1 MRFIITLLIAGLF
14 TSQAFAQ
21 KDTAKVKIT
30 SRYSL
35 FNAVPKDKMKEM
47 KTDRPDATEN
57 AYTVEAGHFQVET
70 DLFKHFSNK
79 KSDVISSGNIFNLG
93 NYKLGLT
100 ERMDIQLVL
109 PAYVNNITRE
119 RSSNKIISRT
129 AGFDDITMRLKYNI
143 WGYAGGRTALA
154 ILPFLSFPTSSFS
167 NNGIQGGIIFPF
179 ALELK
184 EGLDFGTQLG
194 MEIVNEDDNYHSN
207 FLYSFT
213 FGKSIS
219 NKVNMFAEAFASYSP
234 YSNNTEIFVDGGI
247 IFSFSK
253 NFNIDAGFNYG
264 ITKNADKI
272 FFTGLSFR
280 L

>member
-1 MRFIITLLIAGLF
+1 MRYIITLFIAGWF

-21 KDTAKVKIT
+21 KDTAQVKRT
-30 SRYSL
+30 TKYSL
-35 FNAVPKDKMKEM
+35 FNPVPKDKMKEM
-47 KTDRPDATEN
+47 ETDRPDATEN
-57 AYTVEAGHFQVET
+57 AYTVEPGHFQMET

-93 NYKLGLT
+93 NYKFGLT
-100 ERMDIQLVL
+100 ERMDIQLVI
-109 PAYVNNITRE
+109 PGYVNNITRE
-119 RSSNKIISRT
+119 RNSKKIISRM
-129 AGFDDITMRLKYNI
+129 AGFDDITIRLKYNI
-143 WGYAGGRTALA
+143 WGNAGGTTALA
-154 ILPFLSFPTSSFS
+154 VIPFLSLPTSSFS

-179 ALELK
+179 GVELK
-184 EGLDFGTQLG
+184 QGLDFGTQLG
-194 MEIVNEDDNYHSN
+194 MEIVNEDDNYRSN

-213 FGKSIS
+213 FGKSVS
-219 NKVNMFAEAFASYSP
+219 NKIDVFAEAFTLYSP
-234 YSNNTEIFVDGGI
+234 YLNNTEIFIDGGI

-264 ITKNADKI
+264 IKKNADKV